1 MYMPATLG
9 RWGVGVR
16 ALFNVGKGTKKYF
29 SVQVGRYQG
38 VSRELAPVN

>member
-16 ALFNVGKGTKKYF
+16 ALLHGRKGTKKYF

-38 VSRELAPVN
+38 VSRELTPIN